1 MKQLFNHRFK
11 VVLIITLAM
20 LTASC
25 SFKTLYNQLDN
36 LIPFYV
42 EGMVSLDSMLEE
54 KVAQRSLLLIRWHR
68 NTQLNQ
74 YAEWLRV
81 LQRDTN
87 NQLTEEKILKHI
99 ATLESFWKSISLK
112 VDEEMV
118 SLLPLLNTEQRK
130 ELFSNI
136 EDKNADFREEYTGLE
151 GDERIEQYTDR
162 IIDSFETWLGDL
174 TDKQE
179 ILAKQAAA
187 KLQSTALQRL
197 ERRQQWQ
204 QSIQRILDTGSRVAD
219 KVASLRKFFTDYNR
233 KNNIDM
239 NTTLRENINIIS
251 RLTLQIVHSMTDE
264 QKAHFVT
271 STNDYIRIFDELA
284 KER

>member
-1 MKQLFNHRFK
+1 MKHLFNHKLK
-11 VVLIITLAM
+11 VVFIIALVM
-20 LTASC
+20 MTASC

-99 ATLESFWKSISLK
+99 ATLESFWKSIALK

-136 EDKNADFREEYTGLE
+136 EDKNAEFREEYAELE

-219 KVASLRKFFTDYNR
+219 KVASLRKYFTDYNR
-233 KNNIDM
+233 KNNVDM
-239 NTTLRENINIIS
+239 NASLKENINIIS
-251 RLTLQIVHSMTDE
+251 RLTLQMVHSMTDE